1 MKSWKGLRLRTS
13 RRNPLK
19 VTLVEADMSNPI
31 IITVFLVITMIVIIT
46 ITFAVGTQE
55 WSRMLGPR

>member
-31 IITVFLVITMIVIIT
+31 IIIITVFLIIT

>member
-31 IITVFLVITMIVIIT
+31 IIISITVFLIIT

>member
-19 VTLVEADMSNPI
+19 VTLVEADMRSSAI
-31 IITVFLVITMIVIIT
+31 IITMILIII

>member
-1 MKSWKGLRLRTS
+1 MKSRKGLRLRTS

-19 VTLVEADMSNPI
+19 VTLVEADMRSSAIIII
-31 IITVFLVITMIVIIT
+31 IITVFLFIT